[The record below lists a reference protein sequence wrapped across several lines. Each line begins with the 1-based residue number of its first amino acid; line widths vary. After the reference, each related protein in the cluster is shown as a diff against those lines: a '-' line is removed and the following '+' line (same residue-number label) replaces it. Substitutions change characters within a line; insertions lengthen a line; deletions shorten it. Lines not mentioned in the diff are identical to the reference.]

1 MGVDREARGYAQSQM
16 DGCQWAV
23 KSSRVQ
29 THTASA
35 CMDTKILEYGKAS
48 TRNPYGAR
56 PRYAGVIPVGTEN
69 GAAVGYGGRYREHI
83 TRLIGSMN

>member
-56 PRYAGVIPVGTEN
+56 PRYAGVIPVGIRPS
-69 GAAVGYGGRYREHI
+69 GRNYQRPEVL
-83 TRLIGSMN
+83 RLPHG